1 MTVLARIVFGSH
13 LYGTETKYSDRDWK
27 AIVLPP
33 AEDILLQRVR
43 NAHRH
48 STKVNTSYK
57 NSNKDVET
65 ESWALHHFFKL
76 LAEGHPAALDTLF
89 APHWAHNEKRH
100 QLWIEIEQNRH
111 RLISKKGSVFI
122 GYCKQQAAKYGLKG
136 TRVAAMEAASRL
148 LLHLYEN
155 YHAHCKLQ
163 EFPNHLKDLTA
174 YEYIEIVDIENPG
187 GVVIPH
193 LKVCETK
200 VPLTISLKQAQE
212 IYVSAWNKF
221 GDRARAAQAN
231 EDVDWKAMSHAVRVG
246 RQSLEL
252 LRRGR
257 ITFPRPEAE
266 HLVEIKTGK
275 LPYAQVAEEI
285 EYLIERIKEV
295 EKVSLLPTEPDLKWM
310 EQKTLEAYE
319 MQVSTSRSLPK
330 GPGKI
335 YQIPIGETRLP
346 HTLVALLEA
355 NKIKTTGDLA
365 WKSVDEVCRIKGLG
379 KKKFNAIVEEL
390 ERYGTKIG
398 ALLERQ
404 ANAPH
409 PGMASPRGRKRTRP
423 GYRPVY
429 GASKAK
435 LQALHPRT

>member
-13 LYGTETKYSDRDWK
+13 LYGTETEHSDRDWK

-57 NSNKDVET
+57 NTNKDVET
-65 ESWALHHFFKL
+65 ETWALHHFFKL
-76 LAEGHPAALDTLF
+76 LAEGHPGALDTLF
-89 APHWAHNEKRH
+89 APHWAHNEEKH

-111 RLISKKGSVFI
+111 RLISNKSTAFI
-122 GYCKQQAAKYGLKG
+122 GCCKQK
-136 TRVAAMEAASRL
+136 
-148 LLHLYEN
+148 
-155 YHAHCKLQ
+155 
-163 EFPNHLKDLTA
+163 
-174 YEYIEIVDIENPG
+174 
-187 GVVIPH
+187 
-193 LKVCETK
+193 
-200 VPLTISLKQAQE
+200 
-212 IYVSAWNKF
+212 
-221 GDRARAAQAN
+221 AAQAN
-231 EDVDWKAMSHAVRVG
+231 EGVDWKAMSHAVRVG
-246 RQSLEL
+246 HQSLEL

-295 EKVSLLPTEPDLKWM
+295 EKVSLLPAEPDLKWM
-310 EQKTLEAYE
+310 EQKVLEAYE
-319 MQVSTSRSLPK
+319 MQVSTSTNLPS
-330 GPGKI
+330 GPGKR
-335 YQIPIGETRLP
+335 YQVTVAEMGFPETLCR
-346 HTLVALLEA
+346 LLER
-355 NKIKTTGDLA
+355 NKIKTSGDLA
-365 WKSVDEVCRIKGLG
+365 WKSTDEVACISGLG
-379 KKKFNAIVEEL
+379 PKKYKMISDAM
-390 ERYGTKIG
+390 ERFGTKIG
-398 ALLERQ
+398 DLLERQ

-409 PGMASPRGRKRTRP
+409 PGMAPPRGRKRTRP

-435 LQALHPRT
+435 LQALHPRTG